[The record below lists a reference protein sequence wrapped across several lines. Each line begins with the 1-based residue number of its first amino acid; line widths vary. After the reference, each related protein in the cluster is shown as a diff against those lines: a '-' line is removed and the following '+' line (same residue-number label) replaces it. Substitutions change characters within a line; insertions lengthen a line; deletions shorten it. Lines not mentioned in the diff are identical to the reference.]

1 MHTMANLILFKVD
14 ERHTNPSGQA
24 RIDVKFVRI
33 KEKKI
38 HVKVLQKNGG
48 S

>member
-1 MHTMANLILFKVD
+1 MCT
-14 ERHTNPSGQA
+14 SGQA

-38 HVKVLQKNGG
+38 HVKVLQKTGVANVDRIKKGPD
-48 S
+48 